1 MHCKYYALIDS
12 NFKHFSIYYIV
23 KLSNMDSVV
32 LGTFV
37 RFVNNLPSKKYLVY
51 IYIQN
56 ICNNIIFLFINLFN
70 YILIYNDM

>member
-1 MHCKYYALIDS
+1 
-12 NFKHFSIYYIV
+12 
-23 KLSNMDSVV
+23 MDSVV